1 MKKGLLLILFF
12 PLALFAQEE
21 KLYEFPRLRW
31 GIEAGSDMF
40 SGRTVKNS
48 NIRESQSY
56 YYSYDPSYY
65 DDFYNVGFMYD
76 SYNYTRFYV
85 GVKPEYSLNHR
96 FAVAAG
102 LRFSFNKSNFYSDQN
117 YFLWKISEE
126 NLTTNYVRVKGID
139 QNNFYAGIPLEIK
152 FFPGKND
159 LPVRKYFKVGM
170 LFNFLAASHNS
181 VTFLNEEMK
190 KYEDNISRQ
199 MGKPSFQSGYLYL
212 GIGLKIGRM
221 NHPFGSIELQA
232 PIRVF
237 KDKKLSS
244 FIKEPDA
251 GFGVQAA
258 IYIPSGK
265 KKLSYTY
272 E

>member
-1 MKKGLLLILFF
+1 MKNAVLLILFFF

-21 KLYEFPRLRW
+21 KIYEFPRLRW
-31 GIEAGSDMF
+31 GIEAGTEIF
-40 SGRTVKNS
+40 YGNTVKNS

-56 YYSYDPSYY
+56 YYDYSYY
-65 DDFYNVGFMYD
+65 DDLYYCGFMYD
-76 SYNYTRFYV
+76 SYNYARYYI
-85 GVKPEYSLNHR
+85 GVKPEYSLSNR

-102 LRFSFNKSNFYSDQN
+102 LRFSFNKSNLNSDQN
-117 YFLWKISEE
+117 YFLWKISAE
-126 NLTTNYVRVKGID
+126 NQTTNYVRVHEIN

-152 FFPGKND
+152 FFPGMND
-159 LPVRKYFKVGM
+159 MIVRQYFKAGM

-181 VTFLNEEMK
+181 ASFIDENME
-190 KYEDNISRQ
+190 KYASKICSQ
-199 MGKPSFQSGYLYL
+199 TGKPSFQSGYLYL
-212 GIGLKIGRM
+212 GIGLKFGRM
-221 NHPFGSIELQA
+221 NHPFGSVEIQV
-232 PIRVF
+232 PICVF

-251 GFGVQAA
+251 GFGLQTTF
-258 IYIPSGK
+258 YIPTGK

>member
-1 MKKGLLLILFF
+1 MKNAVLLILFFF

-21 KLYEFPRLRW
+21 KIYEFPRLRL
-31 GIEAGSDMF
+31 GIEVGADMF
-40 SGRTVKNS
+40 SGNSIKNS

-56 YYSYDPSYY
+56 YYNYNYY
-65 DDFYNVGFMYD
+65 DDIYYGGFLYD
-76 SYNYTRFYV
+76 SYNYTRYFI
-85 GVKPEYSLNHR
+85 GFKPEYSLSHR

-102 LRFSFNKSNFYSDQN
+102 LRFSFNRSNLNSDQN

-126 NLTTNYVRVKGID
+126 NQTTNYVRVHEIN

-152 FFPGKND
+152 FFPGQSD
-159 LPVRKYFKVGM
+159 FPVRQYFKAGM

-181 VTFLNEEMK
+181 VSFIDDNMA
-190 KYEDNISRQ
+190 KYADKISSM

-212 GIGLKIGRM
+212 GIGLKLGRM
-221 NHPFGSIELQA
+221 NHPFGSIEIQV
-232 PIRVF
+232 PICVF
-237 KDKKLSS
+237 KDKSLSS

-251 GFGVQAA
+251 GFGVQTTF
-258 IYIPSGK
+258 YIPTGK